1 MNMKSKRSMVKRIR
15 ERFRYGLALQEVI
28 DVLQRRFNIL
38 VYPYYIVSETLNENY
53 VPNYEDVPPFSIRY
67 LKIID
72 MESVVKIRPW
82 MSTLAK
88 LQSDIQLYNCL
99 GIIVNDQLAGTTWS
113 RDDVIPVPNSGQPLV
128 ELGSDEAYLFDA
140 FVGREFRGYRLA
152 PIVRHQLY
160 CELVKIG
167 KTQFYSITLAFNK
180 SSRRFK
186 ARLGAREI
194 ELRLMVGIAGWRAI
208 DFRLTAKNNNKLT
221 PRYKLLK
228 LKKKIITAQD
238 KE

>member
-1 MNMKSKRSMVKRIR
+1 MNTKSKRSMVKRIR

-28 DVLQRRFNIL
+28 DVLQRRFNIM
-38 VYPYYIVSETLNENY
+38 VYPYYVVAENLNENCA
-53 VPNYEDVPPFSIRY
+53 PNYDEVPPFSIRY
-67 LKIID
+67 LQEKD
-72 MESVVKIRPW
+72 MESVMKIRPW

-88 LQSDIQLYNCL
+88 LQSDIQLYDCL
-99 GIIVNDQLAGTTWS
+99 GIAVEEQLAGTTWS

-140 FVGREFRGYRLA
+140 FVGREYRGYRLA

-186 ARLGAREI
+186 AKLGAREI
-194 ELRLMVGIAGWRAI
+194 ELRLMIGIAGWKAI
-208 DFRLTAKNNNKLT
+208 DFRLTTKENIKIT
-221 PRYKLLK
+221 PRCKLLN
-228 LKKKIITAQD
+228 LKRTHNGVR
-238 KE
+238 